1 MVWVSHDF
9 RVAHL
14 NLLRPFVI
22 SAYITLYP
30 SSLLE
35 QLFVPETLNIYSAF
49 ALGEYSPKLLNWT
62 EPKRLDSTSRQHV
75 PKVLY
80 RHLPLQCRDLPDRPP
95 RLHNSQGPYSPCIL
109 QALTNHILTPNP
121 AHRLFSAIASIANAT
136 LALASPPTLPY
147 RRQACTGPRA
157 SRNFTSTRANAA
169 LVFLGCS
176 AGTAGRLSRP
186 SRVVRMKLLLSKR
199 GH

>member
-80 RHLPLQCRDLPDRPP
+80 RHLPLQCRDLPDRSP
-95 RLHNSQGPYSPCIL
+95 RLHNSQGYSLPLHQL
-109 QALTNHILTPNP
+109 QTIHWLWLLRQHCRTEDKPALDQGP
-121 AHRLFSAIASIANAT
+121 AET
-136 LALASPPTLPY
+136 L
-147 RRQACTGPRA
+147 RRQERTRHWCSSDVLRGLRDAFHVRA
-157 SRNFTSTRANAA
+157 EWS
-169 LVFLGCS
+169 G
-176 AGTAGRLSRP
+176 
-186 SRVVRMKLLLSKR
+186 
-199 GH
+199 

>member
-62 EPKRLDSTSRQHV
+62 EPKRLDS
-75 PKVLY
+75 
-80 RHLPLQCRDLPDRPP
+80 DRSP

-121 AHRLFSAIASIANAT
+121 AHRLFSAIASIANDT

-176 AGTAGRLSRP
+176 AGTAGRRDECGELAMEIWC
-186 SRVVRMKLLLSKR
+186 VRKDKWVDQMKDESITRLDKSM
-199 GH
+199 G